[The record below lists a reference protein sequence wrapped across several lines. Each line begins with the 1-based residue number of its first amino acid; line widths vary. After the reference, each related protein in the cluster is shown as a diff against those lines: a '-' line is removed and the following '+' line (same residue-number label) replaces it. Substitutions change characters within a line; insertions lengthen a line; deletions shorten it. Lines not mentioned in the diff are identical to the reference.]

1 MHALHNYYL
10 CLTIRTRIVLLCSC
24 YSFCMIASTILGDSD
39 SPVMRY
45 GSLVLFITLGA
56 IFGSINVI
64 GIGTSIKR
72 VLNHLETMAQG
83 DFSQPI
89 IVRRNNEISEILR
102 ALISVQMSLRTIIA
116 GIKSTS
122 VTLNTAVDDLRKT
135 SENMTQDAEQAEWQS
150 TSVVTATEQLS
161 TVISDIAQNCQ
172 VMADKALETKT
183 TTIEGERTIE
193 GMARMIETIGQMVTD
208 TTRAVESLGANSSR
222 IGEITATIEDIAD
235 QTNLLALNAAIEA
248 ARAGEQGRG
257 FAVVADEVR
266 VLAGRTTKA
275 TSQINKIISTL
286 QNDVNKV
293 MNSMKQ
299 SSESVDTGVHGVR
312 GAKKAIA
319 DVRIHIE
326 VLTDGVTQVA
336 TAVEEQSATTASVV
350 GNIHAIKDVITKV
363 TRGIRENDLATTTLA
378 GSVGELKNMSAKFR
392 V

>member
-24 YSFCMIASTILGDSD
+24 YSFCMIASTILGGSD

-122 VTLNTAVDDLRKT
+122 VTLDTAVDNLRKT

-161 TVISDIAQNCQ
+161 SVISDIAQNCQ

-193 GMARMIETIGQMVTD
+193 GMARMIETIGHMVTD

-286 QNDVNKV
+286 QNDVNMV
-293 MNSMKQ
+293 MNSMLQ

-312 GAKKAIA
+312 GAKKAIT

-350 GNIHAIKDVITKV
+350 GNIHAIKDVINKV
-363 TRGIRENDLATTTLA
+363 TRGIRENDQATTTLA
-378 GSVGELKNMSAKFR
+378 GSVGELKNMSDKFQ